1 MKAGHRAERWK
12 ASRLSAAPF
21 RCRLVVMAK
30 LPALGRVKTRLA
42 REIGGVEAL
51 RFYRHTL
58 ASVAGRLA
66 VDPRWQTLLSVTPD
80 PATSSPVWPKGV
92 VRVGQG
98 RGDLGR
104 RMRRIMELPGPGPV
118 IIVGTD
124 IPAITPE
131 RIAAAFRLL
140 RGQTAVIGAAPD
152 GGYWLVGLRRSPRIE
167 QPFANVRWSSPWALA
182 DTRRNLAARPIAAAA
197 TLNDVDDAASY
208 AACRNW
214 FGRRVLPVE
223 IMAEKR
229 T

>member
-1 MKAGHRAERWK
+1 MEGV
-12 ASRLSAAPF
+12 AAVRGAF
-21 RCRLVVMAK
+21 SCRLVVMAK
-30 LPALGRVKTRLA
+30 LPALGHVKTRLA

-58 ASVAGRLA
+58 AAVVARLA
-66 VDPRWQTLLSVTPD
+66 ADRRWQTLLSISPD
-80 PATSSPVWPKGV
+80 PATSNPVWPSGV

-98 RGDLGR
+98 TGGLGQ
-104 RMRRIMELPGPGPV
+104 RMQRMMELPGRGPV

-124 IPAITPE
+124 IPAITSE

-140 RGQTAVIGAAPD
+140 RGRTAVFGAAPD

-167 QPFANVRWSSPWALA
+167 EPFADVRWSSSWALA
-182 DTRRNLAARPIAAAA
+182 DTRRDIHGQSIAAAA